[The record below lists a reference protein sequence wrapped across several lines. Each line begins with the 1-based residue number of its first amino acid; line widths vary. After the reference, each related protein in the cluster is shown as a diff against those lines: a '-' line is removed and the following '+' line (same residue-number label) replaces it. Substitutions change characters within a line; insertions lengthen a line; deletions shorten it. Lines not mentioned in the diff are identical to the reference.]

1 MDTTTQQ
8 EDIGLLGR
16 MLGVFHAPR
25 KTFTAVRN
33 RQDWLDWFVPSMLLV
48 AATIAA
54 TSYLIPVM
62 MKSQPVLEQLEE
74 MPGPLPPAETMQSI
88 FAITQIIGIPFTIFS
103 LLFVGGL
110 IIFLGARFALGA
122 EVSYS
127 QILAAFA
134 YVSLLDIG
142 DIAAQ
147 ILPIML
153 RGEVIPGG
161 FSLAALLPKDMSTS
175 FIAALLA
182 NLGNPFFWWKLYL
195 GSIALALI
203 GNISLRK
210 AAIGVFGLGII
221 ARISTAAF
229 TWMMSTLTPNLP
241 A

>member
-1 MDTTTQQ
+1 MDTTIQQ

-48 AATIAA
+48 AVTIAF
-54 TSYLIPVM
+54 TSYFMPLL
-62 MKSQPVLEQLEE
+62 MKSQPMLERLEE

-142 DIAAQ
+142 GIAAS
-147 ILPIML
+147 
-153 RGEVIPGG
+153 IPMGGG
-161 FSLAALLPKDMSTS
+161 FSLAALLPKDIS
-175 FIAALLA
+175 FSFTATLLA
-182 NLGNPFFWWKLYL
+182 YLGDPFFWWKLYL
-195 GSIALALI
+195 GSLALALI

-210 AAIGVFGLGII
+210 VAIGVFGLKII
-221 ARISTAAF
+221 ARISTAAIP
-229 TWMMSTLTPNLP
+229 WMMSELTPNLP

>member
-1 MDTTTQQ
+1 MDTTIQQ

-25 KTFTAVRN
+25 KTFTAVRG

-48 AATIAA
+48 AVTIAF
-54 TSYLIPVM
+54 TSYFMPLL
-62 MKSQPVLEQLEE
+62 MKFQPMLERLEE
-74 MPGPLPPAETMQSI
+74 MPGPLPPAETMQSML
-88 FAITQIIGIPFTIFS
+88 AITQIIGIPFTIFS

-147 ILPIML
+147 ILPMML

-175 FIAALLA
+175 FIADLLA
-182 NLGNPFFWWKLYL
+182 DLGNPFFWWKLYL

>member
-33 RQDWLDWFVPSMLLV
+33 RHYWWDWFVPSMLLV
-48 AATIAA
+48 AVTIAF
-54 TSYLIPVM
+54 TSYFMPLL
-62 MKSQPVLEQLEE
+62 MKSQPMLERLEE

-122 EVSYS
+122 AVSYS

-134 YVSLLDIG
+134 YASLLDIG

-147 ILPIML
+147 ILPMML

-182 NLGNPFFWWKLYL
+182 NLGNPFFW
-195 GSIALALI
+195 
-203 GNISLRK
+203 
-210 AAIGVFGLGII
+210 
-221 ARISTAAF
+221 
-229 TWMMSTLTPNLP
+229 
-241 A
+241 